1 MIEVLLLYLA
11 IYLVCLGGVGLLKLS
26 DYLFYRRIERKNE
39 RRFGCYRPIKGG
51 VWGKKRSTKKR

>member
-26 DYLFYRRIERKNE
+26 DYLFYRDKKRKDD
-39 RRFGCYRPIKGG
+39 RLFKGG
-51 VWGKKRSTKKR
+51 TWEKKRSTKKR